1 MSDQEQPVI
10 TIENLHKTFRLA
22 HDSGR
27 SIKSF
32 FTGAAKKQ
40 SHHDFYK
47 ALRGLNFQVNK
58 GEFFGIVGRNGSGKS
73 TLLKIIAGIYQPT
86 QGSIRVNGRLVP
98 FIELGVG
105 FNPDLSGKE
114 NVYLNAAL
122 LNFSEKEV
130 DQMYDEIVQFAELE
144 RFMDQKL
151 RNYSSGMQV
160 RLAFAMAIRA
170 KADILLVDEVLAV
183 GDADFQRKCF
193 EYFKRLKKDKQTV
206 VFVSHDMDAVREYCD
221 RALLINNGKIACI
234 GDSEEVAK
242 EYTRLFTPVQHVDK
256 ADVSS
261 GKWGAG
267 TIDIQ
272 KVKLQKPLL
281 KQSDEFLEFDV
292 YAQALQTFNDAIL
305 PGFSLKNEAGQV
317 ICGTNSKII
326 KVQTLVPAEGE
337 QFVMKWKIPNIF
349 NEGQYTIEPSV
360 VDGRDLSVCQGWDNA
375 ATFRV
380 VNKEKT
386 PYVVAPKIALE
397 VAQIAK

>member
-1 MSDQEQPVI
+1 MDNQNQ
-10 TIENLHKTFRLA
+10 TIIDIRNIHKTFRLT

-27 SIKSF
+27 SIKSI
-32 FTGAAKKQ
+32 FTGGSSKAPR
-40 SHHDFYK
+40 HELYK
-47 ALRGLNFQVNK
+47 ALRGINFEVKK

-86 QGSIRVNGRLVP
+86 KGSITTTGRLVP

-105 FNPDLSGKE
+105 FNPDLTGKE

-130 DQMYDEIVQFAELE
+130 DAMYDEIVQFAELE

-170 KADILLVDEVLAV
+170 RADILLVDEVLAV

-193 EYFKRLKKDKQTV
+193 EYFRKLKKDKQTV

-221 RALLINNGKIACI
+221 RALLINDGKIACI

-242 EYTRLFTPVQHVDK
+242 EYTRLFTPVEYATDATMSK
-256 ADVSS
+256 S
-261 GKWGAG
+261 KWGSG
-267 TIDIQ
+267 SVDI
-272 KVKLQKPLL
+272 KSVKLQKTLL
-281 KQSDEFLEFDV
+281 RQSDLNLEFEV
-292 YAQALQTFNDAIL
+292 RATSLQNFTDTIL
-305 PGFSLKNEAGQV
+305 PGFSIKNEAGQV

-326 KVQTLVPAEGE
+326 DVKTIVPSINES
-337 QFVMKWKIPNIF
+337 FVMKWTVPNIF
-349 NEGQYTIEPSV
+349 NEGKYVIEPSV
-360 VDGRDLSVCQGWDNA
+360 VDGSDLSVCQWWDNA
-375 ATFRV
+375 VSFRV

-386 PYVVAPKIALE
+386 PYVVAPKINLE
-397 VAQIAK
+397 LL